1 MKTFLK
7 AIVLVPLA
15 LALVLFAIANR
26 QVVKL
31 SLDPVAPE
39 SPLLAFE
46 LPLYA
51 IVMSALM
58 LGVLIGGLA
67 SWLVQGKHRKG
78 ERNYRKEAS
87 RLREEAETLRAS
99 VPQAALANLPA
110 RRG

>member
-15 LALVLFAIANR
+15 LALMLFAIANR
-26 QVVKL
+26 QAVKL
-31 SLDPVAPE
+31 SLDPIAPE
-39 SPLLAFE
+39 SPLLSLE

-51 IVMSALM
+51 IVMAALI
-58 LGVLIGGLA
+58 LGVVIGGLA

-78 ERNYRKEAS
+78 ERIYRKEAS

-99 VPQAALANLPA
+99 VPQASLATLPA